1 MNSEFFICCKKKL
14 LLFKINDPT
23 GNSYE
28 LRGNLIGSNQAVNSL
43 DFDSTGTLIL
53 GTSNDFASRV
63 WGIGDHRLKVS
74 EKIFLIF
81 QNYFSLFQFFV
92 LIFSCTNYFFKRNEK
107 SLQKFSFKSAKKYNN
122 FNFFPPSNFCV
133 NTFIVSSHDAN
144 EPWTYFSYRFIKN
157 IVK

>member
-1 MNSEFFICCKKKL
+1 MNSEFFIRCKKKL

-81 QNYFSLFQFFV
+81 QNYFL
-92 LIFSCTNYFFKRNEK
+92 YFN
-107 SLQKFSFKSAKKYNN
+107 FSFLFSLVQIIFLREMRKVYKNFHLRVRKSTIILT
-122 FNFFPPSNFCV
+122 FFLHQIFALILLLCLHMMLM
-133 NTFIVSSHDAN
+133 SHGHIFLIDL
-144 EPWTYFSYRFIKN
+144 
-157 IVK
+157 